1 MKKAAQILFV
11 LLWVMFATLGLAF
24 VLVRSRIDEKLS
36 ESSVLWLYDQFDLL
50 GVEDYQ
56 NLVVDFF
63 LCLSFVIVSLLT
75 LLSYFFWCRTRGRQT
90 FRTLREKNFVED

>member
-1 MKKAAQILFV
+1 MKKATRILLVF
-11 LLWVMFATLGLAF
+11 LWVMFATLGLAF

-56 NLVVDFF
+56 DLVVDFF
-63 LCLSFVIVSLLT
+63 LCLSFVVVSLLT
-75 LLSYFFWCRTRGRQT
+75 LLAYFFWCRTKVR
-90 FRTLREKNFVED
+90 

>member
-1 MKKAAQILFV
+1 MKKAAQILLIV
-11 LLWVMFATLGLAF
+11 LWVVFATTGFAF

-56 NLVVDFF
+56 NLLVDFF
-63 LCLSFVIVSLLT
+63 LGLSFVVVSLFT
-75 LLSYFFWCRTRGRQT
+75 LLGYFFWCRTKVR
-90 FRTLREKNFVED
+90 